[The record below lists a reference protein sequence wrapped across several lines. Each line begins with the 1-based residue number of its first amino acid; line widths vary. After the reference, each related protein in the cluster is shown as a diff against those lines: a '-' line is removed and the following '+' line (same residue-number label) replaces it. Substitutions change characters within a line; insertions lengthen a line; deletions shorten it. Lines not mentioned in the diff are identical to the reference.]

1 MCLYVCI
8 VLRPELQLAKGDN
21 GPIHVHYHTHAKDCT
36 FNIGSLTPV
45 PPCPGKIS
53 SPVSWV
59 QLLQQSS
66 SNDVRL
72 CVRACMRACVRVCV
86 RACVRVLRYF
96 QPSIVTETRST
107 FSSATHNDLH
117 TENFDLARFSAAG
130 TFSSFFNSDLRD

>member
-8 VLRPELQLAKGDN
+8 VLCPELQLAKEGN

-36 FNIGSLTPV
+36 FNIGSPTPV

-66 SNDVRL
+66 SNDV
-72 CVRACMRACVRVCV
+72 CACVRVCAEV
-86 RACVRVLRYF
+86 
-96 QPSIVTETRST
+96 
-107 FSSATHNDLH
+107 
-117 TENFDLARFSAAG
+117 FSAEHC
-130 TFSSFFNSDLRD
+130 DRDKEYIFICHTQ